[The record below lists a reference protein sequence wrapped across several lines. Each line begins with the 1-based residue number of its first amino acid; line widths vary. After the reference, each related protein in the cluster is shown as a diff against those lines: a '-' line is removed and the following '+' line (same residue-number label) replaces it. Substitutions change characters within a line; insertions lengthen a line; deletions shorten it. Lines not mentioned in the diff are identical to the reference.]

1 MNMQI
6 TKILN
11 NNVVVVIDDQQREK
25 VVMGRGIGF
34 QKRAGERIN
43 SSGIEKEYALSSHE
57 LNGRLSE
64 LLSHI
69 PLEVMATC
77 DRIISLAQERL
88 GKLQD
93 SIYISL
99 TDHCQFAIKRF
110 QQNVLLPNPLL
121 WDIQRLYPKEFQLGE
136 EALTI
141 IDKRLGVQL
150 PKDEVGND
158 SNLLIVFYVQI
169 MPDDL
174 VMQLHR
180 F

>member
-1 MNMQI
+1 MKSGFFVYKKGPCYEHANHQ
-6 TKILN
+6 TLN

-25 VVMGRGIGF
+25 SATWGQELAFKNALAKKNELKWNR
-34 QKRAGERIN
+34 KRVCL
-43 SSGIEKEYALSSHE
+43 EKLHE

-121 WDIQRLYPKEFQLGE
+121 WDIQRLYP
-136 EALTI
+136 
-141 IDKRLGVQL
+141 
-150 PKDEVGND
+150 
-158 SNLLIVFYVQI
+158 
-169 MPDDL
+169 
-174 VMQLHR
+174 
-180 F
+180 

>member
-1 MNMQI
+1 MINSG
-6 TKILN
+6 K
-11 NNVVVVIDDQQREK
+11 K
-25 VVMGRGIGF
+25 SVMGRGIGF
-34 QKRAGERIN
+34 QKRPGERIN

-64 LLSHI
+64 LLSHM

-110 QQNVLLPNPLL
+110 QQNRCYCPTRCCGISS
-121 WDIQRLYPKEFQLGE
+121 DFTRK
-136 EALTI
+136 
-141 IDKRLGVQL
+141 
-150 PKDEVGND
+150 
-158 SNLLIVFYVQI
+158 SSS
-169 MPDDL
+169 
-174 VMQLHR
+174 
-180 F
+180 

>member
-69 PLEVMATC
+69 PLEVMAAC

-141 IDKRLGVQL
+141 IDKRLGV
-150 PKDEVGND
+150 
-158 SNLLIVFYVQI
+158 
-169 MPDDL
+169 
-174 VMQLHR
+174 
-180 F
+180 

>member
-1 MNMQI
+1 M
-6 TKILN
+6 
-11 NNVVVVIDDQQREK
+11 
-25 VVMGRGIGF
+25 
-34 QKRAGERIN
+34 IN
-43 SSGIEKEYALSSHE
+43 SGKKSSWGAELAFKNALAKELTQSGIEKEYALSSHE

-121 WDIQRLYPKEFQLGE
+121 WDIQRLPK
-136 EALTI
+136 
-141 IDKRLGVQL
+141 
-150 PKDEVGND
+150 
-158 SNLLIVFYVQI
+158 SSS
-169 MPDDL
+169 
-174 VMQLHR
+174 
-180 F
+180 

>member
-25 VVMGRGIGF
+25 KSSWGAELAF
-34 QKRAGERIN
+34 KTPGERIN

-64 LLSHI
+64 LLSHM

-99 TDHCQFAIKRF
+99 TDH
-110 QQNVLLPNPLL
+110 LPVC
-121 WDIQRLYPKEFQLGE
+121 D
-136 EALTI
+136 
-141 IDKRLGVQL
+141 
-150 PKDEVGND
+150 
-158 SNLLIVFYVQI
+158 
-169 MPDDL
+169 
-174 VMQLHR
+174 
-180 F
+180 